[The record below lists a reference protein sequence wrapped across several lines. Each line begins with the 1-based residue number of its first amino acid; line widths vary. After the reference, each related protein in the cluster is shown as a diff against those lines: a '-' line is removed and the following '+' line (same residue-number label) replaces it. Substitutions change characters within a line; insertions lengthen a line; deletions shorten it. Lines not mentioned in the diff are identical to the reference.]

1 MGGQHRRFVVL
12 DALTKQTAAP
22 LLAAIGDALSAGEE
36 ALEATQ
42 LFAALVLGYQHSPK
56 LFVQLVPTLTRVL
69 DDILDASA
77 SDYTHFP
84 PLCVPRYPCL
94 LTPGMCA
101 LCVVTS
107 SDKWHLSR
115 GDSAGPG
122 LHRCHPGGAPR
133 QLCGCLYQRLGATA
147 QA

>member
-1 MGGQHRRFVVL
+1 MGGAHRRFVVL

-77 SDYTHFP
+77 SDYALPSPVCATP
-84 PLCVPRYPCL
+84 SMLTYPWHVRLVC
-94 LTPGMCA
+94 C
-101 LCVVTS
+101 
-107 SDKWHLSR
+107 DKQR
-115 GDSAGPG
+115 QV
-122 LHRCHPGGAPR
+122 AP
-133 QLCGCLYQRLGATA
+133 Q
-147 QA
+147 